1 MDVVVQKDAIE
12 RDLTVLRGKH
22 EQSQKELSQHKL
34 RLSVV
39 ERDFRQAKVCSTTW
53 MFGMLNMYSYLSMYT
68 CMFTLTCVFERMFTC
83 VCIHKCVA

>member
-12 RDLTVLRGKH
+12 RDFAVLRDKY
-22 EQSQKELSQHKL
+22 EQSQKELRYHRS

-53 MFGMLNMYSYLSMYT
+53 ISEILGMYSQLFTYT
-68 CMFTLTCVFERMFTC
+68 HMFTLTCVFERMFTC
-83 VCIHKCVA
+83 V

>member
-12 RDLTVLRGKH
+12 RDFAVLRDKS
-22 EQSQKELSQHKL
+22 EQSQKELRYHRS

-53 MFGMLNMYSYLSMYT
+53 MFGMLSMYSQLSTYVYT
-68 CMFTLTCVFERMFTC
+68 HVHPYMCV
-83 VCIHKCVA
+83 